1 MCDKAVDNYSTA
13 LEFVPDRYNSKKMCD
28 NIISENPF
36 MLKYCPDKYITQ
48 KICDE
53 AVDDFLSTLNFI
65 PDWFVKS
72 KVIKTL
78 FTALYADENIL
89 YFDEDFGNVVCN
101 CDEIGILNEDDHGTI
116 IHVRFLGWHFKFAK
130 RKEL

>member
-1 MCDKAVDNYSTA
+1 MRDKAVDDYSTA
-13 LEFVPDRYNSKKMCD
+13 LEFVTDRYNSKEMCD

-48 KICDE
+48 KMCDE

-65 PDWFVKS
+65 PVWFVKS
-72 KVIKTL
+72 KVIKTF
-78 FTALYADENIL
+78 FTALYADEIIL

-101 CDEIGILNEDDHGTI
+101 CDEIGILNEDDHGAI
-116 IHVRFLGWHFKFAK
+116 IHVRFLA
-130 RKEL
+130 